1 MVNLIMQIEL
11 HLHSAFLLEWSKNII
26 HPLTHTHT
34 LVVVELPGIRG
45 GSSCRLEKGSLNVLL
60 SLYTW

>member
-1 MVNLIMQIEL
+1 MCMVNLKMQIKL

-34 LVVVELPGIRG
+34 LMVVELPGTRG
-45 GSSCRLEKGSLNVLL
+45 GS
-60 SLYTW
+60 